1 MPGHAAAGGLQLRLK
16 ELRAHERGV
25 RKASLSGMGF
35 ALLYVLV
42 FELCAQT
49 SIRIFIDDAQAVSM
63 GAVFPRTNRLS
74 TPLMICNFHISF
86 MFQAVGK
93 GPQSLLLSS
102 CRTGF
107 VHIPMLYVI
116 NALAGLNG
124 LAWTQVISEGVTLAL
139 ALLLYRRFVREFE
152 AAR

>member
-63 GAVFPRTNRLS
+63 GAVFLRTNRLS
-74 TPLMICNFHISF
+74 TPLMIHISF

-102 CRTGF
+102 CRTGL

>member
-63 GAVFPRTNRLS
+63 GAVFLRTNRLS

-102 CRTGF
+102 CRTGL

-124 LAWTQVISEGVTLAL
+124 LAWTQVISEDVTLAL

>member
-1 MPGHAAAGGLQLRLK
+1 
-16 ELRAHERGV
+16 
-25 RKASLSGMGF
+25 
-35 ALLYVLV
+35 
-42 FELCAQT
+42 
-49 SIRIFIDDAQAVSM
+49 M
-63 GAVFPRTNRLS
+63 GAVFLRTNSLS

-86 MFQAVGK
+86 KFQALGK

-102 CRTGF
+102 CRAGL